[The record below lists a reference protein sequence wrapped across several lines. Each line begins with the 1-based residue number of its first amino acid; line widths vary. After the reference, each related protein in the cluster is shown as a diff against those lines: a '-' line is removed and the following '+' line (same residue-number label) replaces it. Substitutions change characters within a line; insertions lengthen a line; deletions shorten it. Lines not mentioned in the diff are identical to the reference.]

1 MAFIYVLYLV
11 VVLLVFVI
19 FYLLFDYYQIR
30 KELMIV
36 PIKLQDELNDKIRI
50 HEKQQLKLSILFK
63 TQQNIEEKVI
73 QIDQY
78 LKQVLE
84 SPPETQNDIKSVQI
98 MELNTQFA
106 IDQIHKSMHFIE
118 QMKDPTK

>member
-106 IDQIHKSMHFIE
+106 IDQIHKSMYFIE